1 MNYQKIN
8 YCDSA
13 NGPGVRVSLWVSG
26 CNHHCSECHN
36 PNTWNPDSGKQFTDE
51 TTDELLRYLK
61 PNYISGLTLS
71 GGDPLFPSNR
81 TVIEKIVEIV
91 KLNYPEK
98 TIWLW
103 TGYLWE
109 EINSLNLLKYIDVL
123 IDGPYMK
130 EKRNISLPYCGSE
143 NQRVIDVQKSLK
155 ENKVI
160 LYRNE

>member
-26 CNHHCSECHN
+26 CNHHCLECHN
-36 PNTWNPDSGKQFTDE
+36 PGTWDPNSGELFTDE
-51 TTDELLRYLK
+51 TIDEILKYLK

-81 TVIEKIVEIV
+81 TAIEKIVEIV

-155 ENKVI
+155 ENKVV